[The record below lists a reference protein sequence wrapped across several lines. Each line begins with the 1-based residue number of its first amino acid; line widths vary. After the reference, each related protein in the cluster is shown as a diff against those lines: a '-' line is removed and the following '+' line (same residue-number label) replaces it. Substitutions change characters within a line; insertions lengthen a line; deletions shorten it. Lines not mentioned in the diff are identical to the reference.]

1 MFSIDHIHPITV
13 HFSIALLLVGFV
25 AEMIY
30 LFFRK
35 EPLFS
40 EAGFWLLALGTLATV
55 ASYASGAFLTGELR
69 GAAGVQQNTHEFF
82 AEITVISA
90 LICTIF
96 KIYLKAESK
105 EESFLKW
112 IAFTLYLIVA
122 ASVSITGYHGGILVY
137 DYLMK

>member
-1 MFSIDHIHPITV
+1 
-13 HFSIALLLVGFV
+13 
-25 AEMIY
+25 
-30 LFFRK
+30 
-35 EPLFS
+35 
-40 EAGFWLLALGTLATV
+40 
-55 ASYASGAFLTGELR
+55 
-69 GAAGVQQNTHEFF
+69 
-82 AEITVISA
+82 VISA